1 MRWLKKKVGVF
12 YASLLLDKTASAK
25 LMFRVGTVEVALDHH
40 VRLKSK
46 IYHSHCK
53 SALTTA
59 EAVKILPCTNSAYF
73 LIQMDA
79 SAPCHDRGWASLQV
93 LCPPELADSLTNTSA
108 VRSTAAAVSVPG
120 HWWGWTYHVET
131 TSVDQVKGL
140 THQSS
145 GRRPHHLDSSNEFL

>member
-12 YASLLLDKTASAK
+12 YASLLLDKTASTK

-59 EAVKILPCTNSAYF
+59 EAVKISTLYE
-73 LIQMDA
+73 
-79 SAPCHDRGWASLQV
+79 
-93 LCPPELADSLTNTSA
+93 LCLL
-108 VRSTAAAVSVPG
+108 
-120 HWWGWTYHVET
+120 
-131 TSVDQVKGL
+131 
-140 THQSS
+140 
-145 GRRPHHLDSSNEFL
+145 LDSNGCFCSVSRPRLGFSPSPMSPRAC